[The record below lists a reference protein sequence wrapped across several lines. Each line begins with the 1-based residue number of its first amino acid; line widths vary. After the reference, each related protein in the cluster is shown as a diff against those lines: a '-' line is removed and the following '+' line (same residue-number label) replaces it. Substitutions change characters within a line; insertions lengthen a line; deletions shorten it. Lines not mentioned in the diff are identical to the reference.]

1 MWAPQ
6 FLNILLDVL
15 FLSCRFPCQTTR
27 SKISLARWLWI
38 MAVEREDKHK
48 NVSWSTEPWLALWTW
63 SGHEMLFHVE
73 ISSSLNPTE
82 GSYYFRRR
90 TSVSS
95 PARKLEAWSKASRR
109 ERSARGLG
117 PDADKDLSP
126 VRLPPG
132 LILSTQAKK
141 KSRPSA
147 DYEGSQVTLYRSY
160 LLSLYRTS
168 FISKTFFFNDNRTE
182 TDVSVWFSA
191 FD

>member
-1 MWAPQ
+1 
-6 FLNILLDVL
+6 
-15 FLSCRFPCQTTR
+15 
-27 SKISLARWLWI
+27 
-38 MAVEREDKHK
+38 
-48 NVSWSTEPWLALWTW
+48 
-63 SGHEMLFHVE
+63 MLFHVE

-90 TSVSS
+90 TSVYS

-141 KSRPSA
+141 QSRPSA
-147 DYEGSQVTLYRSY
+147 DYEGQLASY
-160 LLSLYRTS
+160 SLSIL
-168 FISKTFFFNDNRTE
+168 FTF
-182 TDVSVWFSA
+182 SL
-191 FD
+191 

>member
-1 MWAPQ
+1 
-6 FLNILLDVL
+6 
-15 FLSCRFPCQTTR
+15 
-27 SKISLARWLWI
+27 
-38 MAVEREDKHK
+38 MAVEREGKHK
-48 NVSWSTEPWLALWTW
+48 NVKWSTEPWLALWTW

-109 ERSARGLG
+109 ERPARGLG

-126 VRLPPG
+126 VRLAPG
-132 LILSTQAKK
+132 LILFTQAKNNRVPALIMRA
-141 KSRPSA
+141 S
-147 DYEGSQVTLYRSY
+147 SQITLYRSY

-168 FISKTFFFNDNRTE
+168 FISKMFLFFNDNRTE

>member
-109 ERSARGLG
+109 ERSARSLG

-147 DYEGSQVTLYRSY
+147 DYEGQLASYSLSILFTFTL
-160 LLSLYRTS
+160 
-168 FISKTFFFNDNRTE
+168 
-182 TDVSVWFSA
+182 
-191 FD
+191 